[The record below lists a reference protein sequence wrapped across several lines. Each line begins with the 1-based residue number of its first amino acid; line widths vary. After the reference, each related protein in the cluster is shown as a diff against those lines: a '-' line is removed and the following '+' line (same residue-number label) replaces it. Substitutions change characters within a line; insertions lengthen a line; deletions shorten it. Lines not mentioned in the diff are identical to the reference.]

1 MSTILIV
8 EDDVNINEMLKV
20 ALQKEGYSCIQAF
33 SGTEGR
39 LVLSQEEP
47 VFGCFWT

>member
-20 ALQKEGYSCIQAF
+20 ALQKEDILASRRFQGQRADLYYLRRSRIW
-33 SGTEGR
+33 
-39 LVLSQEEP
+39 
-47 VFGCFWT
+47 CFWT

>member
-33 SGTEGR
+33 SGTE
-39 LVLSQEEP
+39 LSYLRRSRIW
-47 VFGCFWT
+47 CFWT